1 MQDREAVTRRLRRRR
16 ATGVHQAHSV
26 PSGFTI
32 AALDALGSGVGL
44 RTVADSVVGLVTA
57 EAVTSFLIRAAAGVT
72 QVHRFGSS
80 PYGDS
85 SIGRSWRSRTGHRVG
100 LNYRIRRSNRVG
112 RVLSPSILK
121 VLEVFCEGV
130 QVSCRRGAMH

>member
-1 MQDREAVTRRLRRRR
+1 M
-16 ATGVHQAHSV
+16 
-26 PSGFTI
+26 
-32 AALDALGSGVGL
+32 DALGSSVRL
-44 RTVADSVVGLVTA
+44 RAVTNAVPGLVTA

-72 QVHRFGSS
+72 QVYRFGSS

-100 LNYRIRRSNRVG
+100 LNHRIRRSNRVG

-130 QVSCRRGAMH
+130 QVSCRQGAMH